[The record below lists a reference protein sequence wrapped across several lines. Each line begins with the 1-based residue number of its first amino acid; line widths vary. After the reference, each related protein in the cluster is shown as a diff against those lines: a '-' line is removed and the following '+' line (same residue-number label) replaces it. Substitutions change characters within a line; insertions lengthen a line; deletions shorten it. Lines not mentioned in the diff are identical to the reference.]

1 MSVVV
6 AKVGSST
13 LVDGAGR
20 VRLDVLEMRV
30 ADLARVARLGHRPVL
45 VSSGAIAC
53 GFAPLGFPARP
64 TALEDLQAA
73 SAVGQGILFRHYQ
86 EAFARHGIT
95 PAQVLLTSDDIAGR
109 ATYLNARTTLTRLV
123 ELGAVPVVN
132 ENDTTA
138 TDEVTFG
145 DNDVL
150 AAQVAVLLGATW
162 LVLMTDRDGLYGVG
176 DDGSPVLLGDVRS
189 DVGPEGVALAPLG
202 GGLAFGRGGV
212 SSKIGAA
219 AMAVGAGIT
228 TVVASGSDPDV
239 VSTVTH
245 GGSVGT
251 RFRPRAQREPAFKLW
266 LRHAK
271 PSRGRVAVDD
281 GAARALRVKGRSL
294 LAVGVTGASGAFTV
308 GDAVDVVGASGEPVG
323 KGIAAMSRADVDA
336 VRGLSS
342 AAIAARGLMLPA
354 EVIHRDRFVLVEG

>member
-13 LVDGAGR
+13 LVDAQGR
-20 VRLDVLEMRV
+20 VRTDVLDTRV
-30 ADLARVARLGHRPVL
+30 ADLARVARQGHRPVL

-53 GFAPLGFPARP
+53 GFAPLGFDARP
-64 TALEDLQAA
+64 TALEDLQAS

-86 EAFARHGIT
+86 DAFARHGIT

-109 ATYLNARTTLTRLV
+109 ATYLNARTTLGRLV
-123 ELGAVPVVN
+123 ELGAVPVIN

-150 AAQVAVLLGATW
+150 AAQVAMLLGATW
-162 LVLMTDRDGLYGVG
+162 LVLMTDRDGLYGVA
-176 DDGSPVLLGDVRS
+176 DDGSPVLLEDVRA
-189 DVGPEGVALAPLG
+189 DVGPEGVALAALDG
-202 GGLAFGRGGV
+202 SGLGRGGV
-212 SSKIGAA
+212 ASKIGAA

-228 TVVASGSDPDV
+228 TVVASGTAPDV
-239 VSTVTH
+239 VTTITH
-245 GGSVGT
+245 GGRVGT

-271 PSRGRVAVDD
+271 PSQGRVAVDD

-294 LAVGVTGASGAFTV
+294 LAVGVTGASGAFAA
-308 GDAVDVVGASGEPVG
+308 GDAVDVVGPSGEPVG
-323 KGIAAMSRADVDA
+323 KGIAAMSRADLDA
-336 VRGLSS
+336 VKGLAS
-342 AAIAARGLMLPA
+342 AAIAERGIVVPA
-354 EVIHRDRFVLVEG
+354 EVIHRDRFVLVDA